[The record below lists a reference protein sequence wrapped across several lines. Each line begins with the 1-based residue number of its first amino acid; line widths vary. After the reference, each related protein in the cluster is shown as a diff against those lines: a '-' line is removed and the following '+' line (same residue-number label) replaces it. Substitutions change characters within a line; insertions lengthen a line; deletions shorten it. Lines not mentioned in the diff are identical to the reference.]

1 MEFHLGLIPPLQ
13 HVFPIHI
20 LQIKIFPRVQVLEA
34 SISIFPLF
42 TCTQLYTLKSSF
54 LFEKK
59 MNGSYKIIVKNLKS
73 NTHVGRHLTESYFTS
88 IHSRTTFRN
97 CKKNGFREGFRSLY
111 CYFIMQDVF
120 HFSVVY

>member
-97 CKKNGFREGFRSLY
+97 CKKMVSAK
-111 CYFIMQDVF
+111 VF
-120 HFSVVY
+120 EVCIAILLCKTCFTFL